1 MLTRAEV
8 TVFVRYQSQLPHQR
22 GIHVGVFGLANG
34 LAKAGKLSD
43 SEWAAWRAGNDW
55 FNQAYPDPSVS
66 HPEVYDQA
74 VNPHA
79 AAWFKATAS
88 HLLERVE
95 PYLELLNRH
104 EVRWVKLFEKDPG
117 RIIYEDEVQFVVVP
131 HEATK

>member
-1 MLTRAEV
+1 M
-8 TVFVRYQSQLPHQR
+8 FIRYQAQFPHPS

-34 LAKAGKLSD
+34 LAKEGKLSD

-66 HPEVYDQA
+66 HPEVYDQT

-104 EVRWVKLFEKDPG
+104 EVRWVKLVEKDPG
-117 RIIYEDEVQFVVVP
+117 QIIYEDEVQVVVVP
-131 HEATK
+131 HETTR

>member
-1 MLTRAEV
+1 M
-8 TVFVRYQSQLPHQR
+8 FVRHQAHFPHQR

-43 SEWAAWRAGNDW
+43 SEAAAWRTGNDW
-55 FNQAYPDPSVS
+55 FNQAYPDPSAS
-66 HPEVYDQA
+66 HPEVYNRA

-79 AAWFKATAS
+79 AAWFKTTAS

-95 PYLELLNRH
+95 PYLELLTRH
-104 EVRWVKLFEKDPG
+104 DIRWVKLVSKDPG
-117 RIIYEDEVQFVVVP
+117 QIIYEDEVQVVVVP